1 MDLALSLSDS
11 AKPFPFMAK
20 NSHKG
25 LGFNTG
31 LSLQT
36 KEGCGEAEE
45 GGIHVGDDE
54 EERSST
60 DFPVQ
65 LDLLPISHLHRPHR
79 SGFPWPSE
87 NRNSEAEVAST
98 RAFDV
103 NAAPFGGD
111 VDEEAA
117 VSSPNSTVSSF
128 HMDFGVLP
136 HSRREREGIHN
147 EGEGERASSRA
158 SDEEENGLT
167 RKKLR
172 LTKEQ
177 SAFLEESFREH
188 HTLNPKQKLA
198 LAKHLNLRPRQV
210 EVWFQ
215 NRRART
221 KLKQT
226 EVDCEYLKR
235 CCETLTEENRRL
247 QRELQELRA
256 LKTSHPFYMQLPATT
271 LTMCPSCERV
281 ASSAA
286 AADNSSTNKATAPAA
301 PVSGFP
307 LSTSKVRFYQPSS
320 QQQPTDAS

>member
-1 MDLALSLSDS
+1 MDLALSLGDS
-11 AKPFPFMAK
+11 AKPFRFMAK
-20 NSHKG
+20 TSHKSV
-25 LGFNTG
+25 GFKMG
-31 LSLQT
+31 LSLET
-36 KEGCGEAEE
+36 KEGHGEAEE
-45 GGIHVGDDE
+45 GRIHVEDDE

-60 DFPVQ
+60 DPPVQ
-65 LDLLPISHLHRPHR
+65 LDLLPLLPVSHQHQAHQ

-87 NRNSEAEVAST
+87 NGNSEAEVAST
-98 RAFDV
+98 RGFDV
-103 NAAPFGGD
+103 NRAPFSGD
-111 VDEEAA
+111 LEEEAA

-136 HSRREREGIHN
+136 QSRRDPDGVHN
-147 EGEGERASSRA
+147 VGEGERASSRA

-188 HTLNPKQKLA
+188 NTLNPVCGEANLSSFRPKQKLA
-198 LAKHLNLRPRQV
+198 LAKQ
-210 EVWFQ
+210 
-215 NRRART
+215 T

-256 LKTSHPFYMQLPATT
+256 LKTSQPFYMQLPATT

-286 AADNSSTNKATAPAA
+286 AAADNGSTNKATTPAA
-301 PVSGFP
+301 PGSGFP
-307 LSTSKVRFYQPSS
+307 LSTSKARFYQQSS
-320 QQQPTDAS
+320 RQQPTDAS